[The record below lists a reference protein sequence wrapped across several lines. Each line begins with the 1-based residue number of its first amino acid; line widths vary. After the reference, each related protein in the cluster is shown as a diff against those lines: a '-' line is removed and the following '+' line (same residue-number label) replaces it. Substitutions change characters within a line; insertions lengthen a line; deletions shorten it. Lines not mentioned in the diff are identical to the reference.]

1 MGSGGNPA
9 WIGPSSQPID
19 TGFDLVVKTYQISKE
34 DRPKMN
40 MQSCHNKANVHLL
53 LKDSEV
59 EF

>member
-1 MGSGGNPA
+1 MYSGGNTA
-9 WIGPSSQPID
+9 WIVPSSQSID

-53 LKDSEV
+53 LKDSKV

>member
-1 MGSGGNPA
+1 MDFGGNPS
-9 WIGPSSQPID
+9 WISPSSQSID
-19 TGFDLVVKTYQISKE
+19 IGFDLVVKTYQISKE
-34 DRPKMN
+34 DLPKMN